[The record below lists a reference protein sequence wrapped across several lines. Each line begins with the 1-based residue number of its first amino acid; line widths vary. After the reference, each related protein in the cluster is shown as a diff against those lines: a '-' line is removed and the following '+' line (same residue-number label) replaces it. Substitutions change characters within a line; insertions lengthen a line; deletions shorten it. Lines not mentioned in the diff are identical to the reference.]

1 MATTVKDK
9 AAITAASKNGF
20 SLISDS
26 KLRRI
31 YSAMLTSRHMEERSA
46 PNSGRKKPA
55 VAGMEAMEIGA
66 AIDLQPGDHLSL
78 ARNSR
83 LDVVLKRNSKRVI
96 VHSSAVKGQLD
107 TILNVARD
115 LKASG
120 KLNIVVAFFEHKA
133 ASNNAWSKALSASV
147 LEGLPILF
155 VLSGRGAEHS
165 TEKILEITASLLSN
179 NKKLF
184 FPVIPVD
191 GKDVVAVYRVAFE
204 SGARV
209 REGGGP
215 ALIFCEM
222 DDRHGEQPG
231 LRDPIDL
238 MESYLTAKGLYKP
251 SWKTSVLR
259 RQDTAQDLSGVR

>member
-26 KLRRI
+26 KLKRI

-107 TILNVARD
+107 TILSVARD

-133 ASNNAWSKALSASV
+133 AVKQCVVQGALCV
-147 LEGLPILF
+147 
-155 VLSGRGAEHS
+155 
-165 TEKILEITASLLSN
+165 
-179 NKKLF
+179 
-184 FPVIPVD
+184 
-191 GKDVVAVYRVAFE
+191 
-204 SGARV
+204 GARRTPHTICV
-209 REGGGP
+209 KWPRGR
-215 ALIFCEM
+215 AFN
-222 DDRHGEQPG
+222 GEDPG
-231 LRDPIDL
+231 NYSLAV
-238 MESYLTAKGLYKP
+238 E
-251 SWKTSVLR
+251 
-259 RQDTAQDLSGVR
+259 Q